1 MQGMNRRTFLKLA
14 GAGSVATA
22 AIGAP
27 VAALVT
33 RNDGNTLHFE
43 AAAGLPAA
51 PWPAYATRMMEGVID
66 LTAGTGFVTSRVLA
80 GHPGDPSDVAL
91 PGTTRLIRITKVVE
105 HDAELRLQ
113 GVVEDRTQ
121 LQEGESSQVNLV
133 LDRDRRE
140 VRTMFAGQ
148 DVILT
153 LA

>member
-22 AIGAP
+22 AVGAP
-27 VAALVT
+27 AAALVT
-33 RNDGNTLHFE
+33 RSGGDTLHFE
-43 AAAGLPAA
+43 AAAGLPAR
-51 PWPAYATRMMEGVID
+51 PWPAYATRVMEGVIN
-66 LTAGTGFVTSRVLA
+66 LAAGTGFVTSRVLA

-91 PGTTRLIRITKVVE
+91 PGTTRLIRITKVAE
-105 HDAELRLQ
+105 HNAELRLQ

-121 LQEGESSQVNLV
+121 LREGESSQVNLV